1 MSEAKC
7 HFSVN
12 EVCKFLLGGIGE
24 ITTSSTCNT
33 QNEKSRTTGQRFTI
47 VDLDPFGSP
56 ASYVD
61 CVMRSVE
68 DGGLISVTLRTRLCY
83 VANILMFV

>member
-1 MSEAKC
+1 MKSAN
-7 HFSVN
+7 SY
-12 EVCKFLLGGIGE
+12 LGGIDE

-33 QNEKSRTTGQRFTI
+33 QKEKSRTTGQRFTI

-68 DGGLISVTLRTRLCY
+68 DGGLISVNCY
-83 VANILMFV
+83 GHGCVMWQIS